1 MALGPPEARLDQIEF
16 ALRRRNP
23 AGRLL
28 LKDVQHID
36 RVYLRC
42 VNRAIGAARMVRDD
56 FDEAMQCTFQALGRR
71 VLLLLPFLRQEER
84 ISDRILDLVGARTK
98 ILQTRPHPVDR
109 LERRAGHDGI
119 CQLWHRTSMLFE
131 MERRTMPGQSP
142 GTYAGPASFLRA
154 ARGKKL
160 AYQLTARLRFNA
172 ALHVHAMI

>member
-1 MALGPPEARLDQIEF
+1 MISTRPCSAPF
-16 ALRRRNP
+16 
-23 AGRLL
+23 
-28 LKDVQHID
+28 K
-36 RVYLRC
+36 
-42 VNRAIGAARMVRDD
+42 
-56 FDEAMQCTFQALGRR
+56 LGRR

-142 GTYAGPASFLRA
+142 GTYADQHHFYARRAAKNSRISALRA
-154 ARGKKL
+154 
-160 AYQLTARLRFNA
+160 RLDRDVQRA
-172 ALHVHAMI
+172 VGEPIGR